1 MLEMGIQPEGE
12 RKNDMRRSVF
22 LGTDLF
28 LYFLGLLLY
37 TEMKHEGHAG
47 SAVLTLS
54 KSVASYKCIQRS

>member
-1 MLEMGIQPEGE
+1 MLQMGIQPEGK

-22 LGTDLF
+22 LGTVLF